1 MAQTSEGYLETE
13 SLTGTHWFAL
23 LLVVITGVIHVYAGI
38 VEGRIPVSLA
48 GVGFLGAAALF
59 LLDFRRSLL
68 YPVGVLYTAVQ
79 FPLWYVAKA
88 GEFTTLGYVDKVVQG
103 VLIIVLAYLFW
114 QDRKVSGRTAETT
127 ASG

>member
-23 LLVVITGVIHVYAGI
+23 LLVVITGVIHTYIGA
-38 VEGRIPVSLA
+38 VEGQIPVLLA

-68 YPVGVLYTAVQ
+68 YPVGILYTAIQ

-88 GEFTTLGYVDKVVQG
+88 GEFTTIGYVDKVIQG
-103 VLIIVLAYLFW
+103 VLIVVLAYLYW
-114 QDRKVSGRTAETT
+114 QDRQAPDREREPTA
-127 ASG
+127 A

>member
-23 LLVVITGVIHVYAGI
+23 LLVVITGVIHVYIGA
-38 VEGRIPVSLA
+38 VEGQIPVLFA
-48 GVGFLGAAALF
+48 GVGFLGAAGLF

-68 YPVGVLYTAVQ
+68 YPVGILYTAIQ

-88 GEFTTLGYVDKVVQG
+88 GEFTTIGYVDKVIQG
-103 VLIIVLAYLFW
+103 VLIVVLAYLYW
-114 QDRKVSGRTAETT
+114 QDRQAPDREREPTA
-127 ASG
+127 A